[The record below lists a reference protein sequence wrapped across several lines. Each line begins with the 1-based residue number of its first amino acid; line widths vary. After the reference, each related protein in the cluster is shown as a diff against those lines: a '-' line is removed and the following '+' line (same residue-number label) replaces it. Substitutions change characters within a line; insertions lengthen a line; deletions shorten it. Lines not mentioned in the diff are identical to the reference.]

1 MAELLIS
8 DCKPFG
14 YQSAQTPESIELLGA
29 LELWNDE
36 HSELVAAHH
45 FLKRDGDLQEPMGSQ
60 SSVFVFTCV
69 FFAGQV
75 PDLPGDQ
82 RTPYARYADTYAF
95 FRRNKRG
102 TLTHP
107 QLGQVPVVFRG
118 MSAAHKPAAEG
129 SSVTFTLR
137 LAEDQLDGTLVAE
150 PAPGALGA
158 KVVDAAAGLQS
169 KAKAAFEKTQALK
182 LKFQGVLSEAARFY
196 SLGYTLTTTALAAYN
211 AIKQDPSLLGVLGAL
226 VGSGESLV
234 GELRRQGVVGV
245 DAYPYA
251 SAARTTIAAG
261 AELYQAVADRG
272 PGTETYQPQ
281 APATLQAIC
290 VERYGAKD
298 APAMVQEALRL
309 NPRFRG
315 PLVKPGERI
324 ILPRKV
330 RPQ

>member
-1 MAELLIS
+1 MPARNHS
-8 DCKPFG
+8 WR
-14 YQSAQTPESIELLGA
+14 AASIGGA
-29 LELWNDE
+29 VGE
-36 HSELVAAHH
+36 
-45 FLKRDGDLQEPMGSQ
+45 
-60 SSVFVFTCV
+60 
-69 FFAGQV
+69 
-75 PDLPGDQ
+75 
-82 RTPYARYADTYAF
+82 
-95 FRRNKRG
+95 
-102 TLTHP
+102 
-107 QLGQVPVVFRG
+107 
-118 MSAAHKPAAEG
+118 
-129 SSVTFTLR
+129 
-137 LAEDQLDGTLVAE
+137 
-150 PAPGALGA
+150 
-158 KVVDAAAGLQS
+158 AAGD
-169 KAKAAFEKTQALK
+169 
-182 LKFQGVLSEAARFY
+182 GRGIREAAQGGLR
-196 SLGYTLTTTALAAYN
+196 
-211 AIKQDPSLLGVLGAL
+211 VLGAL